1 MKRWMALFLFLLLWI
16 QVAGIY
22 LFFVA
27 RLAQVHEESRDRLK
41 EKPLEELERLELTET
56 EYEEARV
63 NDREVKLNGKMYDI
77 GRMQREPGKV
87 ILYAEHDVAEDDL
100 LAFVEAI
107 WNNLQQDQKPMPSF
121 VTHMFTVIYLLPYPL
136 KIVERSGEWMTPYPC
151 PAKQYSSYIL
161 IKAGPPPRVVSI
173 L

>member
-1 MKRWMALFLFLLLWI
+1 MKRWMALFLFLLLWV

-77 GRMQREPGKV
+77 GRMEREPGKV

-107 WNNLQQDQKPMPSF
+107 WNNSQQDQKPVPSF
-121 VTHMFTVIYLLPYPL
+121 VTHLFTSLYLLSNPITDVGRVGKEIIPFSLSVTYYPSL
-136 KIVERSGEWMTPYPC
+136 SLTKDT
-151 PAKQYSSYIL
+151 
-161 IKAGPPPRVVSI
+161 PPPRV
-173 L
+173 